1 MATGELVRV
10 EPVVRPVRWR
20 LVALRR
26 TPVMPLGII
35 IILVLTA
42 LLANVLTPYSPVNIS
57 LPDRLRPPFWEQ
69 GGSLAHPLGTDPM
82 GRDLLTRLIYG
93 ARISLLVGFLGL
105 LVGGG
110 VGAALGLIAGYAGGR
125 LDAFLMRV
133 TDTTLSFPIILF
145 AILLVVIL
153 GASLLTVVFA
163 VALVL
168 WARFAR
174 VIRGEVLSI
183 RERDFVAQARIA
195 GSSSV
200 RIILVHLFPNV
211 LNTLVVLLSLADR
224 LGDHRGGLVELSW
237 RRCASPNAN
246 LGLDDRRRPG
256 LHRQRLVG
264 LVLPGPGHS
273 GDRARLQSVWRL
285 AAGCP
290 RPNHAPALTSSRE
303 VPCRHS

>member
-1 MATGELVRV
+1 MATGELLRA

-20 LVALRR
+20 LAVLRR
-26 TPVMPLGII
+26 APVVPLGII
-35 IILVLTA
+35 IMLVLTA
-42 LLANVLTPYSPVNIS
+42 LLADVLTPYSPVNIS

-93 ARISLLVGFLGL
+93 ARISLLVGFLAL

-110 VGAALGLIAGYAGGR
+110 VGAALGLSAGYAGGR

-153 GASLLTVVFA
+153 GGSLLTVVFA

-200 RIILVHLFPNV
+200 RIMRVHLFPNV
-211 LNTLVVLLSLADR
+211 LNTLVVLLSLQIGWVIIVEASLSF
-224 LGDHRGGLVELSW
+224 LGAGVPPPTPTWGSMIAEGRDYI
-237 RRCASPNAN
+237 ASAWWVSFF
-246 LGLDDRRRPG
+246 PG
-256 LHRQRLVG
+256 LAILVTVLAFNLFGDWLRDALDPTMRQL
-264 LVLPGPGHS
+264 
-273 GDRARLQSVWRL
+273 
-285 AAGCP
+285 
-290 RPNHAPALTSSRE
+290 
-303 VPCRHS
+303 

>member
-1 MATGELVRV
+1 MATGELVRT

-20 LVALRR
+20 LAALRR
-26 TPVMPLGII
+26 APVVPLGII

-110 VGAALGLIAGYAGGR
+110 VGAGLGLIAGYAGGR

-153 GASLLTVVFA
+153 GGSLLTVVFA

-200 RIILVHLFPNV
+200 RIMRVHLFPNV
-211 LNTLVVLLSLADR
+211 LNTLVVLLSLQIGWVIIVEASLSF
-224 LGDHRGGLVELSW
+224 LGAGVPPPTPTWGSMIAEGRDYI
-237 RRCASPNAN
+237 ASAWWVSFF
-246 LGLDDRRRPG
+246 PG
-256 LHRQRLVG
+256 LAILVTVLAFNLFGDWLRDALDPTMRQL
-264 LVLPGPGHS
+264 
-273 GDRARLQSVWRL
+273 
-285 AAGCP
+285 
-290 RPNHAPALTSSRE
+290 
-303 VPCRHS
+303 

>member
-1 MATGELVRV
+1 MATGELVRA
-10 EPVVRPVRWR
+10 EPAVRPVRWR
-20 LVALRR
+20 LAALRR
-26 TPVMPLGII
+26 APVVPLGII
-35 IILVLTA
+35 ILLVLTA

-110 VGAALGLIAGYAGGR
+110 MGAALGLIAGYAGGR

-153 GASLLTVVFA
+153 GSSLLTVVFA

-195 GSSSV
+195 GSSPV
-200 RIILVHLFPNV
+200 RIMRVHLFPNV
-211 LNTLVVLLSLADR
+211 LNTLVVLLSLQIGWVIIVEASLSF
-224 LGDHRGGLVELSW
+224 LGAGVPPPTPTWGSMIAEGRDYI
-237 RRCASPNAN
+237 ASAWWVSFF
-246 LGLDDRRRPG
+246 PG
-256 LHRQRLVG
+256 LAILVTVLAFNLFGDWLRDALDPTMRQL
-264 LVLPGPGHS
+264 
-273 GDRARLQSVWRL
+273 
-285 AAGCP
+285 
-290 RPNHAPALTSSRE
+290 
-303 VPCRHS
+303 

>member
-1 MATGELVRV
+1 MNYSEQNLWGGQYAGAWQRSGG
-10 EPVVRPVRWR
+10 R
-20 LVALRR
+20 LWCPWALSSCC
-26 TPVMPLGII
+26 
-35 IILVLTA
+35 VLTA
-42 LLANVLTPYSPVNIS
+42 LLANVLTPYSPVDIS

-125 LDAFLMRV
+125 VDALLMRV

-153 GASLLTVVFA
+153 GGSLLTVVFA

-211 LNTLVVLLSLADR
+211 LNTLVVLLSLQVGWVIIVEASLSF
-224 LGDHRGGLVELSW
+224 LGAGVPPPTPTWGSMIAEGRDYI
-237 RRCASPNAN
+237 ASAWWVSFF
-246 LGLDDRRRPG
+246 PG
-256 LHRQRLVG
+256 LAILVTVLAFNLFGDWLRDALDPTMRQL
-264 LVLPGPGHS
+264 
-273 GDRARLQSVWRL
+273 
-285 AAGCP
+285 
-290 RPNHAPALTSSRE
+290 
-303 VPCRHS
+303 

>member
-1 MATGELVRV
+1 
-10 EPVVRPVRWR
+10 VRWR
-20 LVALRR
+20 PAALRR
-26 TPVMPLGII
+26 APVVPLGII

-110 VGAALGLIAGYAGGR
+110 VGAGLGLIAGYAGGR

-153 GASLLTVVFA
+153 GGSLLTVVFA

-200 RIILVHLFPNV
+200 RIMRVHLFPNV
-211 LNTLVVLLSLADR
+211 LNTLVVLLSLQIGWVIIVEASLSF
-224 LGDHRGGLVELSW
+224 LGAGVPPPTPTWGSMIAEGRDYI
-237 RRCASPNAN
+237 ASAWWVSFF
-246 LGLDDRRRPG
+246 PG
-256 LHRQRLVG
+256 LAILVTVLAFNLFGDWLRDALDPTMRQL
-264 LVLPGPGHS
+264 
-273 GDRARLQSVWRL
+273 
-285 AAGCP
+285 
-290 RPNHAPALTSSRE
+290 
-303 VPCRHS
+303 